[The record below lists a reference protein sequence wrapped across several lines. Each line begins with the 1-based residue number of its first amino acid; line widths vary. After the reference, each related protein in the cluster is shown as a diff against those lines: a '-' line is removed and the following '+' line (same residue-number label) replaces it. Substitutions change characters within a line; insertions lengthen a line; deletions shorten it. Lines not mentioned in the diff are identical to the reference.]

1 MAHQEQVELQELM
14 VFQALAVQVE
24 LLAQVVF
31 QEPLDLQ
38 EIVLFGKVDGLQVF
52 YIIKMILLKPNIIH
66 IFVK

>member
-1 MAHQEQVELQELM
+1 MELQELM

-52 YIIKMILLKPNIIH
+52 SIIKMILLKPNIIH